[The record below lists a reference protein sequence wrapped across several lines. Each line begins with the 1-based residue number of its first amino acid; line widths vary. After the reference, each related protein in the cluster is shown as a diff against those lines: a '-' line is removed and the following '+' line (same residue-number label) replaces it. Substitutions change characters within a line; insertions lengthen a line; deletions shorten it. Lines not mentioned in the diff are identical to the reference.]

1 MSQPLEPGYAR
12 VADIPDWARESW
24 RLLWRRPLTFFAVSA
39 AYHGIAFSG
48 SSIAFVSLLIPVL
61 VCQAVTLVLIR
72 YAEAADHAK
81 KVSLRVLYTTVRRV
95 ILGLLLFTL
104 ICVAIF
110 VVALFAAALLAP
122 DVPAGETGA
131 SEVFPLYRWLWP
143 GTVSFLVLYTGTI
156 MTFTWFLFPLLALNE
171 LAIGEARALA
181 RRAMRK
187 NEKVVVIASTL
198 PFLLLVGLGLL
209 SEVSYLLSLPAVPLY
224 AAFQYVSYRHIL
236 LGRKQNA
243 PLPVQPARMVDTA
256 SGL

>member
-12 VADIPDWARESW
+12 VEDIPDWAREAW
-24 RLLWRRPLTFFAVSA
+24 GLLWRRPLAFFAVSA

-61 VCQAVTLVLIR
+61 VCQAVTLILIR
-72 YAEAADHAK
+72 HAEAADHATR
-81 KVSLRVLYTTVRRV
+81 VSLQAVYATLRRL

-110 VVALFAAALLAP
+110 VVAVLAAVLLAP
-122 DVPAGETGA
+122 EAPAGETGA
-131 SEVFPLYRWLWP
+131 AEVFPLYRWLWP

-181 RRAMRK
+181 RRAMRR
-187 NEKVVVIASTL
+187 NEKVVVIASAL
-198 PFLLLVGLGLL
+198 PFLLLVLLGLM
-209 SEVSYLLSLPAVPLY
+209 SEVSYLLSIPAVPLY
-224 AAFQYVSYRHIL
+224 AAFQYVSYRHVF

-243 PLPVQPARMVDTA
+243 PLPLKAARMADTA